1 MVGQITNIAPSAGWH
16 RSMTYYI
23 EDNLVTCF
31 ASSFSQFNSLTRD
44 ANFWFSHVSF
54 LLWTV
59 SGPRP
64 SPHRLCVSMT
74 SIITAT
80 SSVFFNGIYLN
91 TNLPH
96 WVHYPQPCVLLV
108 FVFFLHQAS
117 LEYSTFLKREV
128 QQVCYDFFLA
138 AVPCGLLQPVIQP
151 HKQAHLFQDPAWAV
165 AAELTLPP
173 LPQRLIVATP
183 DVFSASHSS
192 HVLTSQPRFH

>member
-44 ANFWFSHVSF
+44 ANFWFSRVSF

-108 FVFFLHQAS
+108 FCFFFTSGISWVLY
-117 LEYSTFLKREV
+117 LFKKRSPTGLLWLFSGCRPV
-128 QQVCYDFFLA
+128 RPLA
-138 AVPCGLLQPVIQP
+138 AS
-151 HKQAHLFQDPAWAV
+151 HPA
-165 AAELTLPP
+165 T
-173 LPQRLIVATP
+173 
-183 DVFSASHSS
+183 
-192 HVLTSQPRFH
+192 